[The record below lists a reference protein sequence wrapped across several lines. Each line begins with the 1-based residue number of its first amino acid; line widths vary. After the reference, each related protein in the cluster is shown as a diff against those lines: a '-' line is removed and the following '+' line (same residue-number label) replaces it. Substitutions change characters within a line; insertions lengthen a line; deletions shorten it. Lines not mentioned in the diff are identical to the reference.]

1 MKTKLLVE
9 SWRSFLNEEDQT
21 KPTTPK
27 IREEPQLFSV
37 GLVSMSA
44 KPFHKGHM
52 FLIQKAAE
60 QCNRVIVYVSITD
73 RSRKGEI
80 TIHGEDMQFIWK
92 NIITDYLPGNVE
104 CIYGGSP
111 VGGVYKFLG
120 DISELGIV
128 NPEYSFLDNIFSQ
141 GITGKETYAIYTGKD
156 DASRYQDEYYENIKD
171 RVWIKSFERGDSS
184 PDISGTLM
192 RSYLSNAS
200 QDKLLFLDGLPVM
213 EDEDKEEIFNILFR
227 RLN

>member
-1 MKTKLLVE
+1 M
-9 SWRSFLNEEDQT
+9 FLKEQEDIT
-21 KPTTPK
+21 S
-27 IREEPQLFSV
+27 IDNREEPQLFRV
-37 GLVSMSA
+37 GLVPMSA

-52 FLIQKAAE
+52 FLIQEAAKRCE
-60 QCNRVIVYVSITD
+60 NVIVYVSISN

-92 NIITDYLPGNVE
+92 NIITKYLPGNVT

-111 VGGVYKFLG
+111 VGKIYELLG
-120 DISELGIV
+120 NISE
-128 NPEYSFLDNIFSQ
+128 Q
-141 GITGKETYAIYTGKD
+141 GNSIEETYAVYTGKD
-156 DASRYQDEYYENIKD
+156 DAKRYQEKYWSNIKNN
-171 RVWIKSFERGDSS
+171 VWIKSFERGDDS

-200 QDKLLFLDGLPVM
+200 QDKFLFLDGLPDM

>member
-1 MKTKLLVE
+1 MKTKFLVE
-9 SWRSFLNEEDQT
+9 SWRSFLKEEDEILSNVSVERKQ
-21 KPTTPK
+21 
-27 IREEPQLFSV
+27 PQLFSV
-37 GLVSMSA
+37 GLVPMSA

-52 FLIQKAAE
+52 FLIQEAAK
-60 QCNRVIVYVSITD
+60 QCNRVIVYVSISD

-80 TIHGEDMQFIWK
+80 TIYGEDMQFIWK
-92 NIITDYLPGNVE
+92 SIITKYLPENVT

-111 VGGVYKFLG
+111 VGKIYELLG
-120 DISELGIV
+120 NISE
-128 NPEYSFLDNIFSQ
+128 Q
-141 GITGKETYAIYTGKD
+141 GISIEETYAVYTGKD
-156 DASRYQDEYYENIKD
+156 DAKRYQEKYWSNIKNN
-171 RVWIKSFERGDSS
+171 VWIKSFERGDDS

-200 QDKLLFLDGLPVM
+200 QDKLLFLDGLPDM